1 MKKYISALL
10 LFAAALVWGCAFPV
24 QKAASAVPA
33 FTLCM
38 VKFLLAALFLIP
50 VIMITDARQKN
61 GRRLFSK
68 SGIDITKYELI
79 GGAAC
84 GAALSLAAAFQQM
97 GMERGVD
104 AGSAAFIT
112 SLYVVIVPILAL
124 FLRKKSSVGVW
135 ISVGVAVIGFY
146 LLCVGDGFTTDPNDF
161 FVLIASV
168 LFGVHILIIDHFSPK
183 VDGVRMSLVQFAV
196 ASLVNLICI
205 FIFERGTFS
214 FELVFSHTLHLLFIG
229 VVCIGIG
236 NTLQIIGQK
245 LYSSPAAA
253 TVILSTES
261 VIGAIVAAI
270 TLGERMSARELIGCA
285 VIFFAVIFSQLDP
298 ISAAKNKK
306 KAAETL
312 SESAE
317 NDENISINK
326 D

>member
-50 VIMITDARQKN
+50 VIMITDARQKS
-61 GRRLFSK
+61 GRKLFSK
-68 SGIDITKYELI
+68 KGIDITKYELI

-104 AGSAAFIT
+104 AGGAAFIT

-146 LLCVGDGFTTDPNDF
+146 LLCVGDGFTIDPNDF

-183 VDGVRMSLVQFAV
+183 VDGVRMSLIQFVV

-214 FELVFSHTLHLLFIG
+214 FEVVFAHTLPLLFIG
-229 VVCIGIG
+229 VVCIGVG

-245 LYSSPAAA
+245 MYSSPAAA

-270 TLGERMSARELIGCA
+270 ALGERMSAREIIGCA
-285 VIFFAVIFSQLDP
+285 IIFFAVVFSQLDP
-298 ISAAKNKK
+298 ISAIKNKK
-306 KAAETL
+306 KAAEAP
-312 SESAE
+312 SENAE
-317 NDENISINK
+317 NTADINTNK